1 MLYRCAPAMLYRCA
15 PAIAPT
21 HARSHHAHMR
31 ATHLHASDA
40 AWHGLA
46 CCSRRRVIGHRQRAC
61 GWCRRGDAAGSAQ
74 RGRAQPGG
82 RPAWSHAG
90 GWRVARVA
98 DIWSGGERLRGEK
111 KREAGASRGKATAC
125 ARCAR
130 PSRRCHASHCSRMG
144 RADISCHVDKTLDAS
159 TAVMGAATGADAEI
173 RLPSAASSASSSLGL
188 PSPPSTRPPT
198 ISPPPPASPPPSIPP
213 PSPPATSPPP
223 SPPPPAPSPPPPLP
237 PAPVV
242 VAAGLASGGQAQ
254 GFGEVG
260 REGVVRARGTA
271 RAGRSVEGAG
281 RKGIGAEGEEGE
293 EEEEAEEEGVK
304 GRAVARG
311 HGAWVARKKKG
322 RGKGGKKARGAWE
335 RSGEEEEEYEEEEAE
350 EEEQGEEE
358 DTGRRAGGAAR
369 RGSRK
374 AVAGRRAGCRVSLP
388 CMPCLHYVIANPPP
402 TRMPHTHHMSCLA
415 FTPFHFLSPVAPT
428 QLPRVALVSASHA
441 GDSLLRRKGKARG
454 RARGKVGA
462 RADDEQQGARKD
474 RRRRGEED
482 EEEEEEEEEGEGE
495 RGRGGAWALRS
506 KKTEEGGRR
515 RGHEGRGEYGEEGD
529 GFKGAVGRDRLWQRG
544 DGYGRKGGEGEGAE
558 DSRWRSQQQRG
569 GEERSWAAGAG
580 AGGAGLWS
588 QRSSGAQAGWQGGD
602 RGRWAQ
608 GGGTYGEQGAG
619 AGGYYGRGAGTGAQ
633 WGDSG
638 RREGTVA
645 GAWGTGSRG
654 AGGVGVVE
662 PWRVGGVGGGG
673 AWGGEGGY
681 VLSPPA
687 AAAAGRMQMLPGGGA
702 STGAGAGAGMGM
714 GVVGV
719 GVGSN
724 SPATTGW
731 RAGGLL
737 PWLTGTA
744 SPPPADPPPSP
755 PPPAPV
761 QQAQPQQQQQVQE
774 QAAQQVQQ
782 QVQEQGGGTHGGGV
796 ERDAGQQAGEQQ
808 QPQQEQQQQQQQQQE
823 EGRQEEQQK
832 QGGESGGGG
841 DGGDGGRPA
850 TQDKKPPR
858 KVPPHASLLS
868 LLSLLF
874 IASPLQ
880 LSMLLP
886 FAASHAPSV
895 SSSALGPCVC
905 MLLAMDFL
913 LFSGYRSTMDTFVAI
928 GNIRPNR
935 TLTDLDCWW
944 RTKKGSR
951 LAGRVSVKR
960 VAEMALGPAVIKS
973 RGKGQE
979 LAALLFCILEEE
991 ANLRTG
997 GALRMSVNGVELLV
1011 YEEDAN
1017 PGYKLKFAAEETLVY
1032 DVMYCSPPLQREYDT
1047 LRLYQWVEF
1056 HRKVHRI
1063 DFFQLYDA
1071 GGVTDDFLGVAES
1084 FVNERLLAVLDMRM
1098 AAKHDPF
1105 MHGQLLA
1112 AHDCLYFART
1122 AARWALFL
1130 DVDEYLY
1137 VTAPPHSIHATL
1149 DKHKRSTFLT
1159 VGSVRYFT
1167 ERCAAPPEGEEFNGW
1182 EVERMVFC
1190 DPTPTCS
1197 NTTLH
1202 GNRNLCLGNE
1212 GRRKYMVDPRKTSM
1226 TAAKVHVVLLPPY
1239 VPLAHCTALT
1249 RVCRVGVWWWQ
1260 EHRVLEP
1267 RAGGTHLDTAEVRLG
1282 RFPDLPVLALEPCGK
1297 VVKDGD
1303 WIPPAWTRDTGL
1315 AKLAERVRLDDSQ

>member
-1 MLYRCAPAMLYRCA
+1 
-15 PAIAPT
+15 
-21 HARSHHAHMR
+21 
-31 ATHLHASDA
+31 
-40 AWHGLA
+40 
-46 CCSRRRVIGHRQRAC
+46 
-61 GWCRRGDAAGSAQ
+61 
-74 RGRAQPGG
+74 
-82 RPAWSHAG
+82 
-90 GWRVARVA
+90 
-98 DIWSGGERLRGEK
+98 
-111 KREAGASRGKATAC
+111 
-125 ARCAR
+125 
-130 PSRRCHASHCSRMG
+130 MG
-144 RADISCHVDKTLDAS
+144 T
-159 TAVMGAATGADAEI
+159 TTGADAEI
-173 RLPSAASSASSSLGL
+173 RLPSATSSASSSLGL
-188 PSPPSTRPPT
+188 PSPPSIRPPT
-198 ISPPPPASPPPSIPP
+198 ISPPPPASPPPSLPP

-254 GFGEVG
+254 GLGEVG
-260 REGVVRARGTA
+260 REGAVRARRTT

-281 RKGIGAEGEEGE
+281 RKGVGAESEEGE
-293 EEEEAEEEGVK
+293 EEEEEAEDEGLK

-311 HGAWVARKKKG
+311 HGAWARKKKG

-335 RSGEEEEEYEEEEAE
+335 RPGDEEEDYEEEGEEAD

-358 DTGRRAGGAAR
+358 DTGRRAGGATR

-374 AVAGRRAGCRVSLP
+374 AVAGRRAG
-388 CMPCLHYVIANPPP
+388 
-402 TRMPHTHHMSCLA
+402 
-415 FTPFHFLSPVAPT
+415 
-428 QLPRVALVSASHA
+428 
-441 GDSLLRRKGKARG
+441 
-454 RARGKVGA
+454 
-462 RADDEQQGARKD
+462 
-474 RRRRGEED
+474 
-482 EEEEEEEEEGEGE
+482 
-495 RGRGGAWALRS
+495 
-506 KKTEEGGRR
+506 
-515 RGHEGRGEYGEEGD
+515 GEYGEEGE

-580 AGGAGLWS
+580 AGGRGCG
-588 QRSSGAQAGWQGGD
+588 RSAAVGPRRDGRGVTGADGRKEGGPMGS
-602 RGRWAQ
+602 RAQ
-608 GGGTYGEQGAG
+608 GQG
-619 AGGYYGRGAGTGAQ
+619 
-633 WGDSG
+633 
-638 RREGTVA
+638 
-645 GAWGTGSRG
+645 
-654 AGGVGVVE
+654 
-662 PWRVGGVGGGG
+662 
-673 AWGGEGGY
+673 
-681 VLSPPA
+681 
-687 AAAAGRMQMLPGGGA
+687 
-702 STGAGAGAGMGM
+702 
-714 GVVGV
+714 
-719 GVGSN
+719 
-724 SPATTGW
+724 
-731 RAGGLL
+731 
-737 PWLTGTA
+737 
-744 SPPPADPPPSP
+744 
-755 PPPAPV
+755 
-761 QQAQPQQQQQVQE
+761 
-774 QAAQQVQQ
+774 
-782 QVQEQGGGTHGGGV
+782 
-796 ERDAGQQAGEQQ
+796 
-808 QPQQEQQQQQQQQQE
+808 
-823 EGRQEEQQK
+823 
-832 QGGESGGGG
+832 
-841 DGGDGGRPA
+841 A

-858 KVPPHASLLS
+858 K
-868 LLSLLF
+868 
-874 IASPLQ
+874 
-880 LSMLLP
+880 
-886 FAASHAPSV
+886 
-895 SSSALGPCVC
+895 
-905 MLLAMDFL
+905 MDFL

-997 GALRMSVNGVELLV
+997 GALRMSVNGAELLV

-1032 DVMYCSPPLQREYDT
+1032 DVMYCSPPLQREYET

-1122 AARWALFL
+1122 TARWALFL

-1137 VTAPPHSIHATL
+1137 VPAPPHSIHATL

-1190 DPTPTCS
+1190 DPHPTCS

-1202 GNRNLCLGNE
+1202 ANRNLCLGNE
-1212 GRRKYMVDPRKTSM
+1212 GARKYMVDPRKTSII
-1226 TAAKVHVVLLPPY
+1226 A
-1239 VPLAHCTALT
+1239 
-1249 RVCRVGVWWWQ
+1249 
-1260 EHRVLEP
+1260 EHRVLDP
-1267 RAGGTHLDTAEVRLG
+1267 RAGGTHLDTAEVRVG

-1297 VVKDGD
+1297 VVKEGD